1 MAKKR
6 ILRTE
11 ELFAE
16 TEEVAAALAAQV
28 DAGLQHVPV
37 IRLVPNRFNPR
48 QTYPL
53 DAQQELTRSMRQH
66 GFIGALDGRELPDG
80 RVELAYGSR
89 RLLAARDAG
98 LRTIPVALH
107 DWSDAQMCFVSLA
120 ENLAREA
127 LSSVDETAMVR
138 QMRDRLRLAAQEI
151 ADRAGRPAAWVD
163 ERLTAGDAAAALEE
177 QDPEEAALDE
187 LVASLVDTPG
197 PAPVYRQEEP
207 FDASF
212 GMRPRVPAVAQ
223 HGRPQRRGDA
233 APGPTTAPTPSWM
246 ATGTTMLEMA
256 MAALG
261 GFEPDTLP
269 GEEVDDALRWL
280 GQLGHRVASLLEIL
294 EARGQTLPE

>member
-16 TEEVAAALAAQV
+16 TEEVATALAGQV
-28 DAGLQHVPV
+28 DAGPQHVPV
-37 IRLVPNRFNPR
+37 NRLVPNRFNPR

-53 DAQQELTRSMRQH
+53 DSQQELARSMREH
-66 GFIGALDGRELPDG
+66 GFIGSLDGRELPDG
-80 RVELAYGSR
+80 RVEVAYGSR

-127 LSSVDETAMVR
+127 LSSAEETAMVR
-138 QMRDRLRLAAQEI
+138 QMRDGLRLAAQEI
-151 ADRAGRPAAWVD
+151 VDRAGWPATWVD
-163 ERLTAGDAAAALEE
+163 ERLAAGDAAAAVEE
-177 QDPEEAALDE
+177 RNPEEAALDE
-187 LVASLVDTPG
+187 IVASLVDTPG
-197 PAPVYRQEEP
+197 PASVYRQEEP
-207 FDASF
+207 FDDSF
-212 GMRPRVPAVAQ
+212 GMLPGVPAVAQ
-223 HGRPQRRGDA
+223 HRKPRRRGDA
-233 APGPTTAPTPSWM
+233 TPGSTMALTPPWV

-256 MAALG
+256 TVALD

-269 GEEVDDALRWL
+269 GEEVDVALRWL
-280 GQLGHRVASLLEIL
+280 GQLGDRVASLSEIL
-294 EARGQTLPE
+294 QARGQTLPE